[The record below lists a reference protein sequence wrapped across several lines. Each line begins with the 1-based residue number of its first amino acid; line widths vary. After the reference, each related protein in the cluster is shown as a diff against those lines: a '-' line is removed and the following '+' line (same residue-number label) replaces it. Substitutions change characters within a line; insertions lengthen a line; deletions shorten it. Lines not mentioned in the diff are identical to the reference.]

1 MVYYLQ
7 NVLSQILSKTR
18 VSRGWGGGGV
28 CVCVCVWGGGKKT
41 KMDYCMWRL
50 FMK

>member
-28 CVCVCVWGGGKKT
+28 CVWGGGVRKPRWT
-41 KMDYCMWRL
+41 IACGDY
-50 FMK
+50 F

>member
-18 VSRGWGGGGV
+18 VSRGWGGGGGV
-28 CVCVCVWGGGKKT
+28 CVGRGVRKPRWTIACG
-41 KMDYCMWRL
+41 DYL
-50 FMK
+50 

>member
-18 VSRGWGGGGV
+18 VGKRWGGGG
-28 CVCVCVWGGGKKT
+28 GGGGN
-41 KMDYCMWRL
+41 KMDYYMWRL
-50 FMK
+50 FFN

>member
-18 VSRGWGGGGV
+18 VSRGWGGGGG
-28 CVCVCVWGGGKKT
+28 VCVWGGGGGGVRKPRWT
-41 KMDYCMWRL
+41 IACGDY
-50 FMK
+50 F

>member
-18 VSRGWGGGGV
+18 VSRGWGGGGGV
-28 CVCVCVWGGGKKT
+28 CGGGGKKT